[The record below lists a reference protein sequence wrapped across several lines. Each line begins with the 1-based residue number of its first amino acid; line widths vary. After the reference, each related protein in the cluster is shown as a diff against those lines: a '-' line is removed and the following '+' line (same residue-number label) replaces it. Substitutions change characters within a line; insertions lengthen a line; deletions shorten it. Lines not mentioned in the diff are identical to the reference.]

1 MIKQRLKYYNREIL
15 QNLSTITSYIEDIS
29 KKKNN
34 SAESISNPTLKLYTK
49 TYDNSNEAVHNKVLY
64 FPNKLFGW
72 KYWRCYTPFTKTNCE
87 VENPS
92 IAVSQDGYTWTIP
105 NKTSNPI
112 DIPENNAKGFN
123 SDPHLVFNSLS
134 NTLDCWYRF
143 CLFEGGE
150 FIYRK
155 VSKDGIKWSPKE
167 LMQSSKN
174 TFQSLVCPV
183 IIFKD
188 NKYLI
193 WILTNDNDSFKHGSY
208 IKYYESNNGSNWSF
222 IRDIKVR
229 IEPDHMPWHFD
240 IEIFKNS
247 YHMAYST
254 RAISD
259 YNNLSFIAYAYS
271 KDNINYKSSILLKKS
286 NQWHRWD
293 NHKMHRPSLTFA
305 NEKCLLFYS
314 AQNRFYHWG
323 TGVVNISSI
332 LINK

>member
-1 MIKQRLKYYNREIL
+1 
-15 QNLSTITSYIEDIS
+15 
-29 KKKNN
+29 
-34 SAESISNPTLKLYTK
+34 
-49 TYDNSNEAVHNKVLY
+49 
-64 FPNKLFGW
+64 
-72 KYWRCYTPFTKTNCE
+72 
-87 VENPS
+87 
-92 IAVSQDGYTWTIP
+92 
-105 NKTSNPI
+105 
-112 DIPENNAKGFN
+112 
-123 SDPHLVFNSLS
+123 
-134 NTLDCWYRF
+134 
-143 CLFEGGE
+143 
-150 FIYRK
+150 
-155 VSKDGIKWSPKE
+155 
-167 LMQSSKN
+167 MQSSKN